1 MEKKHIVKAFNEHL
15 LELYRDLKIIFPK
28 NNDVRAGK
36 NMVETLGKFNH
47 KKMIHIWYMYITT
60 IYGDK
65 IKAGD
70 DNFFINHNF
79 QEECEINGT
88 ENQQE
93 NMEWM
98 ESLKKLWV
106 ELNGENKLKTIKYF
120 QNLTKMSELYNN

>member
-36 NMVETLGKFNH
+36 TMVETLGKFNH
-47 KKMIHIWYMYITT
+47 KKMIHIWYMYIT
-60 IYGDK
+60 
-65 IKAGD
+65 
-70 DNFFINHNF
+70 FINHNF